1 MRNGQPG
8 KRLFIPRLY
17 FAPSQW
23 LSVSCGM
30 GDQGNDCSFP
40 GYTLHRP
47 NGFQPHAEWAT
58 RETTVHS
65 PALISKL
72 PIPPTELQFSTGG
85 TCTTVAPSSSTWLA
99 DPNTSCSSP
108 LASSQCR
115 QSRSSLTRPSSSVPM
130 LLQLLAFA
138 TGNIDVASALGVR
151 SWQHCSL
158 FGLLGCWQPY
168 SLASLLR
175 FCTN

>member
-17 FAPSQW
+17 FVPSQW
-23 LSVSCGM
+23 PSA
-30 GDQGNDCSFP
+30 
-40 GYTLHRP
+40 
-47 NGFQPHAEWAT
+47 HAEWAT

-99 DPNTSCSSP
+99 DLNTS
-108 LASSQCR
+108 
-115 QSRSSLTRPSSSVPM
+115 SSLWRQASAVNLAARSLVLRVACRCCFSSWRSQLATPM

-138 TGNIDVASALGVR
+138 TGSTVLCLVYWVAGSPIHWPA
-151 SWQHCSL
+151 
-158 FGLLGCWQPY
+158 Y
-168 SLASLLR
+168 
-175 FCTN
+175 